1 MIHVPD
7 VAATATWYASNGFTV
22 DRTFS
27 DGDETTWASVSFGDG
42 SFMLNAGGRPSDAER
57 REVDL
62 YVTVDDVDALYARLR
77 DRVEVVEPPY
87 DAFHGMREL
96 IIRDCNRFW
105 ITFGKPT
112 VPLRARRLFGPA
124 RSRCRRRAARPAG
137 CGPTCRRR

>member
-1 MIHVPD
+1 MKALVPMLHVPD
-7 VAATATWYASNGFTV
+7 VAATAAWYSSIGFTV
-22 DRTFS
+22 DRTLS

-62 YVTVDDVDALYARLR
+62 YVTVDDVDGLYARLR
-77 DRVEVVEPPY
+77 DRVDVVATPY

-105 ITFGKPT
+105 ITFGKPI
-112 VPLRARRLFGPA
+112 AR
-124 RSRCRRRAARPAG
+124 
-137 CGPTCRRR
+137 